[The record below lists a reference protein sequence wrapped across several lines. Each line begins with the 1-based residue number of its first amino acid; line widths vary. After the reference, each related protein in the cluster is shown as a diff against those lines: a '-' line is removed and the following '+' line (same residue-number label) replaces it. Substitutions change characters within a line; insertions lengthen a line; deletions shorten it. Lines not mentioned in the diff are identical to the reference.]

1 LVSINGAIILFNN
14 VGIISRLDNQDALEL
29 SIKLYKILLKE
40 GIEVVPE
47 EGFARVYGLGNSSL
61 ISKMDTDLIITV
73 GGDGTVLKTCMFMP
87 KPEIPILAVNM
98 GRRGYLTEVEP
109 NKPEKA
115 IQRCLSGDY
124 KIEELDK
131 LTVIHKGRKMI
142 DGLNEALIASI
153 THWKMLDFEI
163 SLNKEALLTSR
174 ADALIIATST
184 GSTAHALSAGGPVVH
199 ASLNAF
205 VLVFLCP
212 LEPIHPIVIP
222 NDSEIGV
229 KVTNAKLE
237 ALVTVDGF
245 FKRKLKPEQEF
256 SIKKSDHKA
265 NFIRLGKASVNRTQ
279 ARLLKSS
286 QRD

>member
-1 LVSINGAIILFNN
+1 MFNN
-14 VGIISRLDNQDALEL
+14 VGIISRLDNQDALDL
-29 SIKLYKILLKE
+29 SFRLYKALRKE
-40 GIEVVPE
+40 GIKVIPE
-47 EGFARVYGLGNSSL
+47 EGFARAHDLGNSNL

-87 KPEIPILAVNM
+87 KPETPILAVNM

-109 NKPEKA
+109 NKVEKA
-115 IQRCLSGDY
+115 VQRCLRGDY

-131 LTVIHKGRKMI
+131 LTVIHKGKKMV

-163 SLNKEALLTSR
+163 SLNEEAFLTSR

-199 ASLNAF
+199 TSLNAF

-222 NDSEIGV
+222 NNREIRV
-229 KVTNAKLE
+229 KVTNPKLE
-237 ALVTVDGF
+237 ALVTVDGHF
-245 FKRKLKPEQEF
+245 RRKLKPEQEF
-256 SIKKSDHKA
+256 SIKKSDSKA
-265 NFIRLGKASVNRTQ
+265 KLIRLGKAFANRTQ
-279 ARLLKSS
+279 TRLLKPS
-286 QRD
+286 QKD

>member
-1 LVSINGAIILFNN
+1 MFNN
-14 VGIISRLDNQDALEL
+14 VGIISRLDNQDALDL
-29 SIKLYKILLKE
+29 SFRLYKALRKE
-40 GIEVVPE
+40 GIKVIPE
-47 EGFARVYGLGNSSL
+47 EGFARAHDLGNSNL

-87 KPEIPILAVNM
+87 KPETPILAVNM

-109 NKPEKA
+109 NKVEKA
-115 IQRCLSGDY
+115 VQRCLRGDY

-131 LTVIHKGRKMI
+131 LTVIHKGKKMV

-163 SLNKEALLTSR
+163 SLNEEAFLTSR

-222 NDSEIGV
+222 NNREIRV
-229 KVTNAKLE
+229 KVTNPKLE
-237 ALVTVDGF
+237 ALVTVDGHF
-245 FKRKLKPEQEF
+245 RRKLKPEQEF
-256 SIKKSDHKA
+256 SIKKSDSKA
-265 NFIRLGKASVNRTQ
+265 KLIRLGKAFANRTQ
-279 ARLLKSS
+279 TRLLKPS
-286 QRD
+286 QKD

>member
-1 LVSINGAIILFNN
+1 LFNN
-14 VGIISRLDNQDALEL
+14 VGIISRLDNQDALDL
-29 SIKLYKILLKE
+29 SFRLYKILRKE
-40 GIEVVPE
+40 GIKVIPE
-47 EGFARVYGLGNSSL
+47 EGFARAHDLGNSSL
-61 ISKMDTDLIITV
+61 ISKMDADLIITV

-87 KPEIPILAVNM
+87 KSETPILAVNM

-109 NKPEKA
+109 NKVEKA
-115 IQRCLSGDY
+115 VQRCLIGDY

-131 LTVIHKGRKMI
+131 LTVIHKGKKMV

-163 SLNKEALLTSR
+163 SLNKEAFLTSR

-222 NDSEIGV
+222 NDSEIRV
-229 KVTNAKLE
+229 KVTNPKLE
-237 ALVTVDGF
+237 ALVTVDGHF
-245 FKRKLKPEQEF
+245 RRKLKPEQEF
-256 SIKKSDHKA
+256 SIKKSDSKA
-265 NFIRLGKASVNRTQ
+265 KFIRLGKAFANRTQ
-279 ARLLKSS
+279 TRLLKPS

>member
-1 LVSINGAIILFNN
+1 MFNN

-29 SIKLYKILLKE
+29 SFRLYKILRKK
-40 GIEVVPE
+40 GIKVVPE
-47 EGFARVYGLGNSSL
+47 EGFAKARDLGNSSL

-87 KPEIPILAVNM
+87 KPETPILAVNM

-109 NKPEKA
+109 NKVEKA
-115 IQRCLSGDY
+115 VQRCLSGDY

-131 LTVIHKGRKMI
+131 LAVIREGKKMV

-163 SLNKEALLTSR
+163 SLNKETFLTSR

-199 ASLNAF
+199 ASLNTF

-229 KVTNAKLE
+229 KVTNPKLE
-237 ALVTVDGF
+237 ALVTVDGHF
-245 FKRKLKPEQEF
+245 RRKLKPEQEF
-256 SIKKSDHKA
+256 SIKKSDSKA
-265 NFIRLGKASVNRTQ
+265 NFIRLGKAFANRTQ
-279 ARLLKSS
+279 ARLLKPS
-286 QRD
+286 QRY

>member
-1 LVSINGAIILFNN
+1 MFNN
-14 VGIISRLDNQDALEL
+14 VGIISRLDDQDALDL
-29 SIKLYKILLKE
+29 SHRLYKILRKE
-40 GIEVVPE
+40 GIKVVTE
-47 EGFARVYGLGNSSL
+47 KGFARTYDLGNSSL

-73 GGDGTVLKTCMFMP
+73 GGDGTVLKTCMFIP
-87 KPEIPILAVNM
+87 NPETPILAVNM

-109 NKPEKA
+109 NKLEKA
-115 IQRCLSGDY
+115 VQRCLNGDY

-131 LTVIHKGRKMI
+131 LSVIHKGKKMV

-153 THWKMLDFEI
+153 TNWKMLDFEI
-163 SLNKEALLTSR
+163 SLNKEAFLTSR

-199 ASLNAF
+199 TSLNAF

-222 NDSEIGV
+222 NDGEIGV
-229 KVTNAKLE
+229 KVTNPKLE
-237 ALVTVDGF
+237 ALVTVDGNF
-245 FKRKLKPEQEF
+245 RRKLKPEQEF
-256 SIKKSDHKA
+256 SIKKSDYKA
-265 NFIRLGKASVNRTQ
+265 KFIRLGKAFANHTR
-279 ARLLKSS
+279 ARLLKPS